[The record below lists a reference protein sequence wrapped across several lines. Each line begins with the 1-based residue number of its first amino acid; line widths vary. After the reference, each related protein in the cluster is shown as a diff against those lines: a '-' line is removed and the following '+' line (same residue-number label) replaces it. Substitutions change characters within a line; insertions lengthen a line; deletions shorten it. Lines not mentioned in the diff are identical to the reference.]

1 MVLLWITLFLL
12 HQGYALI
19 SVTTV
24 QLGEP
29 VTFTCLYPNSEN
41 SNTRVKWYKQRV
53 GDNPR
58 LVTTLTKGTTIPTF
72 EQGFSPTRYCAKH
85 NSSQSTLTILRT
97 IRADEAVHYCA
108 VSTWSKDEWS
118 GTYLFFK
125 ENIQKTYDI
134 VQWPTASGP
143 VHPGDSVTLQ
153 CSVLSDA
160 ENETC
165 PSEASVHWFGVRSN
179 IFLPS
184 VIYTDGNTPQSCDHR
199 SDTVKTC
206 VYRLSKNVTSSDAG
220 TYYCAVAACGEIIF
234 GNGTKLDIEGAIL
247 SSATIGNIT
256 LLLLC
261 AVLAM
266 TVIAAAFFI
275 YAVKNKCECCM
286 AAASFQERS
295 EQRRFK
301 ISKDTQIYSAAVFT
315 LMKQDTGGVRGPKA
329 VNRERIYA
337 AFKAFGLKS

>member
-1 MVLLWITLFLL
+1 MRVSQCDAEIQRRRITETGTNVCKETNTFILASTS
-12 HQGYALI
+12 YVKNICEKA
-19 SVTTV
+19 
-24 QLGEP
+24 GEP
-29 VTFTCLYPNSEN
+29 
-41 SNTRVKWYKQRV
+41 
-53 GDNPR
+53 
-58 LVTTLTKGTTIPTF
+58 
-72 EQGFSPTRYCAKH
+72 
-85 NSSQSTLTILRT
+85 
-97 IRADEAVHYCA
+97 
-108 VSTWSKDEWS
+108 
-118 GTYLFFK
+118 
-125 ENIQKTYDI
+125 
-134 VQWPTASGP
+134 
-143 VHPGDSVTLQ
+143 
-153 CSVLSDA
+153 
-160 ENETC
+160 
-165 PSEASVHWFGVRSN
+165 
-179 IFLPS
+179 
-184 VIYTDGNTPQSCDHR
+184 
-199 SDTVKTC
+199 
-206 VYRLSKNVTSSDAG
+206 YR
-220 TYYCAVAACGEIIF
+220 
-234 GNGTKLDIEGAIL
+234 GAIL